1 MKKEKKITIKFFL
14 NKLLEPA
21 TGDKGEKYYPLYIQV
36 TYNRKNMQFKSK
48 YGMYYG
54 DLKEVKSGLMQF
66 EERILRK
73 AITYESNLSSSDYD
87 LKGLKHK
94 YEIYSTSILES
105 LEKYLKPKLRLAILK
120 TNDDLTE
127 VLDFSQSHATVAR
140 LYRASQLLFTNIDS
154 YLNAKLKTELNAYL
168 NYTGLYKMPIF
179 TFTFPTIMDWIE
191 GSYKADL
198 QTKIKTAF
206 KNRPEILKDVYALID
221 AAIVEYLKRI
231 EL

>member
-14 NKLLEPA
+14 NRLLEPA
-21 TGDKGEKYYPLYIQV
+21 TGEKGKKFYPLYIQV

-48 YGMYYG
+48 YGMYYA
-54 DLKEVKSGLMQF
+54 DLKEVEPGLMQF

-73 AITYESNLSSSDYD
+73 VITYESNLSSSDYD

-94 YEIYSTSILES
+94 YEIYSTSILET
-105 LEKYLKPKLRLAILK
+105 LEKYLKPKLRLAILR
-120 TNDDLTE
+120 TNDELTT

-140 LYRASQLLFTNIDS
+140 LYKASQLLFNNIDG
-154 YLNAKLKTELNAYL
+154 YLNAKLKIELNAYL
-168 NYTGLYKMPIF
+168 SYTGLYKMPIF
-179 TFTFPTIMDWIE
+179 TFTFPTIIDWID

-206 KNRPEILKDVYALID
+206 KNRPEIMKDVYALID
-221 AAIVEYLKRI
+221 AAIIENLKRM

>member
-48 YGMYYG
+48 YGMYYE
-54 DLKEVKSGLMQF
+54 DLKEIKQGLMQF

-73 AITYESNLSSSDYD
+73 AISYESNLSSSDYD
-87 LKGLKHK
+87 LKGLKYK
-94 YEIYSTSILES
+94 YEIYSTSILET

-120 TNDDLTE
+120 TNDELTD

-140 LYRASQLLFTNIDS
+140 LYKASKLLFNNIDS
-154 YLNAKLKTELNAYL
+154 YLNTKLKTELNAYL

-179 TFTFPTIMDWIE
+179 TFTFPTIMDWID
-191 GSYKADL
+191 GSYKSEL
-198 QTKIKTAF
+198 QS
-206 KNRPEILKDVYALID
+206 ILKATYKNKPGVIKDVNTLINNS
-221 AAIVEYLKRI
+221 VEEYLKKLG
-231 EL
+231 E